1 MWCVGFIPKKELKK
15 KDFTTAHFWNDTHT
29 HKSQRTS
36 VTHSLSHTNMTGTWL
51 WLPDGFS
58 TLEHG
63 TRWFRMMYTDH
74 SIFSYLS
81 FCVFALLIFFF
92 SSFKCTC
99 MALGRSGAL
108 LISINILFKNKR
120 STVYNT
126 FHNHTWF
133 LHKNVAKHRFPVY
146 HGHPLLQVQISH
158 LPASCPQRALGRC
171 HSLCQAAVWGE
182 LE

>member
-1 MWCVGFIPKKELKK
+1 MYDNKRKLLNFIQVSVDLRKGGWGGMGVVDLVTNTVFIERAVCFIGVWEHSVMCWFYPQKGIKKMILLQHI
-15 KDFTTAHFWNDTHT
+15 FGMTHT

-81 FCVFALLIFFF
+81 FCVFAYLFF
-92 SSFKCTC
+92 SF
-99 MALGRSGAL
+99 
-108 LISINILFKNKR
+108 FQVH
-120 STVYNT
+120 VYG
-126 FHNHTWF
+126 TWEKWSSS
-133 LHKNVAKHRFPVY
+133 HKHKHPF
-146 HGHPLLQVQISH
+146 
-158 LPASCPQRALGRC
+158 
-171 HSLCQAAVWGE
+171 
-182 LE
+182 

>member
-1 MWCVGFIPKKELKK
+1 MYDNKRKLLNFIQVSVDLRKGGWGGMGVVDLVTNTVCIERAVCFIGVWEHSVMCWFYPQKGIKK
-15 KDFTTAHFWNDTHT
+15 KKRFYYSTFLEWHT

-63 TRWFRMMYTDH
+63 TQWFRMMYTDH

-92 SSFKCTC
+92 SFQAHVYGTWE
-99 MALGRSGAL
+99 
-108 LISINILFKNKR
+108 KR
-120 STVYNT
+120 SSS
-126 FHNHTWF
+126 
-133 LHKNVAKHRFPVY
+133 HKHKHPF
-146 HGHPLLQVQISH
+146 
-158 LPASCPQRALGRC
+158 
-171 HSLCQAAVWGE
+171 
-182 LE
+182 

>member
-1 MWCVGFIPKKELKK
+1 M
-15 KDFTTAHFWNDTHT
+15 THT

-81 FCVFALLIFFF
+81 FCVFAYLFFF
-92 SSFKCTC
+92 SFKCTC

-158 LPASCPQRALGRC
+158 LPASCPQRALGG
-171 HSLCQAAVWGE
+171 LQPAVDVTVCVRLPFEGNSSRE
-182 LE
+182 RAEENQ

>member
-1 MWCVGFIPKKELKK
+1 MYDNKRKLLNFIQVSVDLRKGGWGGMGVVDLVTNTVCIERAVCFIGVWEHSVKCWFYPQKGIKKMILLQHI
-15 KDFTTAHFWNDTHT
+15 FGMTHT

-81 FCVFALLIFFF
+81 SCVFALLIFFF
-92 SSFKCTC
+92 LSS
-99 MALGRSGAL
+99 ARVWHLGEAE
-108 LISINILFKNKR
+108 LF
-120 STVYNT
+120 S
-126 FHNHTWF
+126 
-133 LHKNVAKHRFPVY
+133 
-146 HGHPLLQVQISH
+146 
-158 LPASCPQRALGRC
+158 
-171 HSLCQAAVWGE
+171 
-182 LE
+182 

>member
-1 MWCVGFIPKKELKK
+1 M
-15 KDFTTAHFWNDTHT
+15 THT

-158 LPASCPQRALGRC
+158 LPASCPQRALGG
-171 HSLCQAAVWGE
+171 LQPAVDVTVCVRLPFEGNSSRE
-182 LE
+182 RAEENQ

>member
-1 MWCVGFIPKKELKK
+1 M
-15 KDFTTAHFWNDTHT
+15 THT
-29 HKSQRTS
+29 HTQ
-36 VTHSLSHTNMTGTWL
+36 VTEDFSHTQAPLSHTNMTGTWL

-63 TRWFRMMYTDH
+63 TRWFRMTYIDH
-74 SIFSYLS
+74 SIFSCFS

-92 SSFKCTC
+92 FSS
-99 MALGRSGAL
+99 ARVWHLGEAELFSL
-108 LISINILFKNKR
+108 SINILFKNKR

-133 LHKNVAKHRFPVY
+133 LHKNVAKHRIPVY
-146 HGHPLLQVQISH
+146 HGHPVLQVQISH
-158 LPASCPQRALGRC
+158 LPALCPQRALGGPQPACRR